1 MSPKVDLGKKTRRLW
16 MVKMPKYLSREFAS
30 NVHSHHEVGRI
41 RIARDK
47 NMKYE
52 VKFVPSSSDEG
63 NTPLEH
69 RFITSGFSN
78 QTLLPMKTHAEE
90 SNEFKKFVLLGRVV
104 QKAECRP
111 PSNDA
116 YMKMKINH
124 IEAVSKPQNKVITI
138 NRAEVKFKPSS
149 VPTAEPSKKAEKSVR
164 LSREELRDALFLAFE
179 KNPHYKLVDLVR
191 MTQQPPN
198 FLKDFSGSSH
208 NLGRI
213 TMRID
218 VDGLSVI
225 FPYEFIYP
233 EQYYYMLQ
241 LKRTLD
247 ARGHCLLE
255 MPSGTGKTASLLSL
269 VIAYVKAYP
278 SQLEKLIYCSRTI
291 PEISKVVEELRH
303 LCDSYEKETGESLN
317 IVGLAMSARKNMCIH
332 PEVSKLRLGKI
343 VDGHCLSL
351 TSSFVRARRLDDPS
365 IPCCNY
371 FEEFMEEGVESALPR
386 GVYNLDDLKAYG
398 RRMGW
403 CPYFVARHALLRA
416 DVIVYSYHYLLDPKI
431 AELISKDLSRRSV
444 VVFDEAHNIDNVCIE
459 SLSVT
464 LKKRTIERCQ
474 ENLESLQKFVK
485 ETKERDVAHLD
496 REYKRL
502 VEGLRE
508 AKHLRDTDKILANPV
523 LPDDILEEAVPGSI
537 RNAEHFIAFLRR
549 FLNYVKHRM
558 SSNSVMIEN
567 PAVFLS
573 DVQIRT
579 AIERKPLRFC
589 SERLASLL
597 RTLELSD
604 TSNFAPLI
612 LLANFATL
620 VSTYAKGF
628 CLLFEPFDEKLPT
641 VPNPVM
647 TFSCMDASIAIRPV
661 FHRFQSVLITS
672 GTLSPLDMYPK
683 ILNFDPAVM
692 ASFSMTLARP
702 CILPLIVAKGNDQ
715 ITMTS
720 KFEARDDTS
729 VIRNYGTLLLELSRI
744 VPDGIVCF
752 FTSYMYMENTV
763 AFWYKQGIIDRIMKN
778 KLLFIETQDI
788 IETSLALQNY
798 IKACENGRG
807 AILLSVARG
816 KVSEGVDFSDH
827 LGRAVV
833 MLGVP
838 YVYTESR
845 IIRARLEY
853 LRDQFNIKEN
863 DFLTFDAMRQ
873 AAQCVGRAL
882 RNKTDYGLMIFADKA
897 FRVLNDGTVLQRYS
911 RSDKRE
917 KLPKWI
923 QEQLSASNLDLSIEE
938 ALQISRRWLRTMAQP
953 FTQNDQLGISM
964 LNQTQIT
971 DEQMKR
977 KLTNEAYLM
986 ELQNHNFHS
995 DEQISYRRT
1004 AASGFSTV
1012 P

>member
-882 RNKTDYGLMIFADKA
+882 RNKTDYGLMIFADK
-897 FRVLNDGTVLQRYS
+897 RYS

>member
-647 TFSCMDASIAIRPV
+647 TFSCMDASIAIRP
-661 FHRFQSVLITS
+661 
-672 GTLSPLDMYPK
+672 TLSPLDMYPK

>member
-198 FLKDFSGSSH
+198 FLKDVLSEIAC
-208 NLGRI
+208 RI

>member
-1 MSPKVDLGKKTRRLW
+1 LNIIMNYKMS
-16 MVKMPKYLSREFAS
+16 
-30 NVHSHHEVGRI
+30 
-41 RIARDK
+41 
-47 NMKYE
+47 
-52 VKFVPSSSDEG
+52 
-63 NTPLEH
+63 
-69 RFITSGFSN
+69 
-78 QTLLPMKTHAEE
+78 Q
-90 SNEFKKFVLLGRVV
+90 
-104 QKAECRP
+104 
-111 PSNDA
+111 
-116 YMKMKINH
+116 
-124 IEAVSKPQNKVITI
+124 
-138 NRAEVKFKPSS
+138 
-149 VPTAEPSKKAEKSVR
+149 
-164 LSREELRDALFLAFE
+164 
-179 KNPHYKLVDLVR
+179 
-191 MTQQPPN
+191 
-198 FLKDFSGSSH
+198 FSGSSNCCFAFIELYVRTSH

-269 VIAYVKAYP
+269 VIAYVKSYP

-303 LCDSYEKETGESLN
+303 LCESYEKETGESLN

-897 FRVLNDGTVLQRYS
+897 FRMLNDRTVLQRYS

-986 ELQNHNFHS
+986 ELQ
-995 DEQISYRRT
+995 
-1004 AASGFSTV
+1004 
-1012 P
+1012 

>member
-1 MSPKVDLGKKTRRLW
+1 MS
-16 MVKMPKYLSREFAS
+16 
-30 NVHSHHEVGRI
+30 
-41 RIARDK
+41 
-47 NMKYE
+47 
-52 VKFVPSSSDEG
+52 
-63 NTPLEH
+63 
-69 RFITSGFSN
+69 
-78 QTLLPMKTHAEE
+78 Q
-90 SNEFKKFVLLGRVV
+90 
-104 QKAECRP
+104 
-111 PSNDA
+111 
-116 YMKMKINH
+116 
-124 IEAVSKPQNKVITI
+124 
-138 NRAEVKFKPSS
+138 
-149 VPTAEPSKKAEKSVR
+149 
-164 LSREELRDALFLAFE
+164 
-179 KNPHYKLVDLVR
+179 
-191 MTQQPPN
+191 
-198 FLKDFSGSSH
+198 FSGSSH

-647 TFSCMDASIAIRPV
+647 TFSCMDASIAIRP
-661 FHRFQSVLITS
+661 
-672 GTLSPLDMYPK
+672 TLSPLDMYPK

-986 ELQNHNFHS
+986 ELQ
-995 DEQISYRRT
+995 
-1004 AASGFSTV
+1004 
-1012 P
+1012 

>member
-1 MSPKVDLGKKTRRLW
+1 LEMSPKVDLGKKGRRLW
-16 MVKMPKYLSREFAS
+16 MVKMPKYLSKEFAS

-47 NMKYE
+47 DMKYD

-63 NTPLEH
+63 DAPLEH
-69 RFITSGFSN
+69 RFITSGFSS
-78 QTLLPMKTHAEE
+78 QTLLPMKTNADD
-90 SNEFKKFVLLGRVV
+90 SNESKKFVLLGRVV

-124 IEAVSKPQNKVITI
+124 IEAVSRPQNKVITI

-198 FLKDFSGSSH
+198 FLKEVLSEIACYNTQH
-208 NLGRI
+208 PNRYTWELKPEY
-213 TMRID
+213 RID

-233 EQYYYMLQ
+233 EQFYYMLQ

-303 LCDSYEKETGESLN
+303 LCDIYEKETGESLN

-351 TSSFVRARRLDDPS
+351 TSSFVRAKRLDDPS
-365 IPCCNY
+365 VPCCNY

-386 GVYNLDDLKAYG
+386 GVYNLEDLKAYG

-431 AELISKDLSRRSV
+431 AELISKDLSKRSV

-485 ETKERDVAHLD
+485 ETKERDVAQLD

-788 IETSLALQNY
+788 LETSLALQNY

-882 RNKTDYGLMIFADKA
+882 RNKTDYGLMIFADK
-897 FRVLNDGTVLQRYS
+897 RYS

-938 ALQISRRWLRTMAQP
+938 ALQISKRWLRTMAQP

-964 LNQTQIT
+964 LNQKQIT

-977 KLTNEAYLM
+977 RLTNEAHLM
-986 ELQNHNFHS
+986 EMQ
-995 DEQISYRRT
+995 
-1004 AASGFSTV
+1004 
-1012 P
+1012 